1 MAGRIECITGPM
13 FSGKSEELLRRIH
26 RVDLASQPY
35 LLIKPSIDNR
45 YSADEVVSHAGRKGK
60 CVLVESAE
68 DILSYPLLP
77 TVGIDEAQFLS
88 GDLVRVAEELAQRG
102 SRVILAFLDTD
113 STGKPF
119 GKMGDL
125 LAVSDEVLKLKA
137 VCMVCGAD
145 ASKSQR
151 LLSIATQVSVG
162 GADQYEARCRS
173 CWTPFF

>member
-1 MAGRIECITGPM
+1 MAGRVEMIVGPM

-26 RVDLASQPY
+26 RVELASQPY

-45 YSADEVVSHAGRKGK
+45 YSVDEVVSHAGRKGK

-68 DILSYPLLP
+68 DILNYPLLS
-77 TVGIDEAQFLS
+77 VIGIDEAQFLS
-88 GDLVRVAEELAQRG
+88 GDLVGVVEDLAQRG
-102 SRVILAFLDTD
+102 ARVIIACLDTD

-125 LAVSDEVLKLKA
+125 LAVADEVIKLKA

-145 ASKSQR
+145 ASKTQR
-151 LLSIATQVSVG
+151 LLSVATQVSVG
-162 GADQYEARCRS
+162 GTDQYEARCRS
-173 CWTPFF
+173 CWTPLS